1 MNRYELVFI
10 TDPEKS
16 DEQVAA
22 ITEETKGF
30 IEKES
35 GKVDLIEQWGKRKLA
50 YAVKKKRYGFYT
62 LIHYSSPPEVV
73 SKLELRLKHHESV
86 IKYITLKFDERSAV
100 RPPQVDSA
108 PSYGSADRQDSYR
121 RD

>member
-1 MNRYELVFI
+1 MNKYELVFI
-10 TDPEKS
+10 IDPEKT
-16 DEQVAA
+16 DEQVAT
-22 ITEETKGF
+22 IGEETKSL

-35 GKVDLIEQWGKRKLA
+35 GTVDLVEQWGKRKLA

-73 SKLELRLKHHESV
+73 SKLELHLKHSESV

-100 RPPQVDSA
+100 RPPQVDSTV
-108 PSYGSADRQDSYR
+108 SYGSADRRDNFR